1 MSQQDPFAALAIAD
15 TSVLAAGDR
24 LVCPGC
30 SRSCKNFCALCNRP
44 LGHAPP
50 VVVLPV
56 ALDMQVYRHPGEC
69 HGKTTSTHAKLVATD
84 QTEIFVENLAK
95 GIEHTT
101 MATRY
106 PDPSR
111 VLLLFPSSTSVP
123 LSQIDRGSFDRL
135 VVIDGTWR
143 QAKAMAKSLSG
154 VGFRHVRIESHETL
168 FWRYQQFDR
177 TFLATIEAIYWF
189 YREYFD
195 EYLAAGRAA
204 VQPGTQDG
212 SQEQLASEAA
222 PAQYDG
228 RFDNLLFYFKF
239 NWQVIQQ
246 YYRDNPGKS
255 FTSRHADG
263 AAYIKYEANE

>member
-1 MSQQDPFAALAIAD
+1 MNPHRALALDVRCCCCGAAGVPERRPPPEIRVRQFLAERDSRDNFLSVACCGATAMSQQDPFAALAIAD

-56 ALDMQVYRHPGEC
+56 ALDMQCRYRHPGEC

-111 VLLLFPSSTSVP
+111 VLLLFPSSVG
-123 LSQIDRGSFDRL
+123 DC
-135 VVIDGTWR
+135 V
-143 QAKAMAKSLSG
+143 AHSG
-154 VGFRHVRIESHETL
+154 GC
-168 FWRYQQFDR
+168 
-177 TFLATIEAIYWF
+177 
-189 YREYFD
+189 
-195 EYLAAGRAA
+195 
-204 VQPGTQDG
+204 
-212 SQEQLASEAA
+212 ASC
-222 PAQYDG
+222 
-228 RFDNLLFYFKF
+228 
-239 NWQVIQQ
+239 
-246 YYRDNPGKS
+246 
-255 FTSRHADG
+255 
-263 AAYIKYEANE
+263 